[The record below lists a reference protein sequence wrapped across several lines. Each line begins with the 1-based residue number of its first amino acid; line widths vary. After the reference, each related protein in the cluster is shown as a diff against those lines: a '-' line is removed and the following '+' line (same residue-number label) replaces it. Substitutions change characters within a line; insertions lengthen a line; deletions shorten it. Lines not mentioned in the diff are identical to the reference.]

1 MGTVICL
8 LIFCALAALIV
19 LFLRRKMLKKIEE
32 ASPIM
37 GINLKIRRMTAV
49 KVHKVLVGAPAA
61 NDAGDAS
68 DALLRE
74 SVMANPAGE
83 TTEGSVPWS
92 KI

>member
-1 MGTVICL
+1 MGTVICFV
-8 LIFCALAALIV
+8 IFFALAALGV
-19 LFLRRKMLKKIEE
+19 LFLRRKMLQKMEE
-32 ASPIM
+32 VSPVI

-61 NDAGDAS
+61 NDSGDAS

-83 TTEGSVPWS
+83 TTESSMPWS